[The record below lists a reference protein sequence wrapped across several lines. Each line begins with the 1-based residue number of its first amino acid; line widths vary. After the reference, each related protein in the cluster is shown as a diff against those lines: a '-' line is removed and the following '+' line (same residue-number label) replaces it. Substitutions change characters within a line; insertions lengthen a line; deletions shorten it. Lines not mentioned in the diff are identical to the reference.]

1 MERSSF
7 NDIIHKLN
15 RKLFLVAYGILKN
28 QQEAEDVVQE
38 VFMKMWM
45 MKDKLDEYNEP
56 EALAVTMI
64 RNNCIDLIRKW
75 KHIDNEK
82 DGSDVI
88 TPDTSPSPY
97 DQLVNS
103 ENAKI
108 LNMIIRDLPDVY
120 RELIE
125 MKDIRGLSYVEI
137 SQLNNM
143 NINTLRV
150 NLSRA
155 RRIVKEEYSKYL
167 YERRGTEKTAGEV
180 L

>member
-1 MERSSF
+1 
-7 NDIIHKLN
+7 
-15 RKLFLVAYGILKN
+15 
-28 QQEAEDVVQE
+28 
-38 VFMKMWM
+38 MKMWM

-64 RNNCIDLIRKW
+64 RNNCIDQIRKW

-82 DGSDVI
+82 NGSDVLA
-88 TPDTSPSPY
+88 PDTSPTPY

-108 LNMIIRDLPDVY
+108 LNMIISDLPDVY